1 LSKVFNKLLTNELIM
16 GQLLAG
22 FLGNGDCEFA
32 CINPNNGQSL
42 LINFV
47 NAQPTESE
55 KETYDEAEKF
65 IIDSDKIIEELKS
78 FKVAEAETKLAMS
91 KPSPETE
98 RKAWDAVVPN
108 MFKLKEFCDFSK
120 RMSPIVTK
128 IFKQL
133 CAPGASGLVERL
145 DSHQALVKQLAKVL
159 DAVFKLDEFK
169 MVNSGM
175 SNDISYFRRK
185 SQSLGRKM
193 GQESQRISASFTNI
207 DVLDV
212 DTTNTISLFFADPTP
227 FLKALVKS
235 MTDFVMENTGASNL
249 TIDILGTM
257 FKVCLKLSQVQ
268 PEEIPETSEFKIDDE
283 TKLFIIRVMVG
294 LVVLY
299 DHVDEKNG
307 AFNKGSHISVK
318 DCLAVVKKQEE
329 SISKPLL
336 DVLRFRGKTAQNLS

>member
-1 LSKVFNKLLTNELIM
+1 M
-16 GQLLAG
+16 GQLLRG
-22 FLGNGDCEFA
+22 FLKEGECDFA
-32 CINPNNGQSL
+32 CINPQNQQSL
-42 LINFV
+42 VINFV

-55 KETYDEAEKF
+55 KETYDEAEEF
-65 IIDSDKIIEELKS
+65 IKDSDNFIEQLKS
-78 FKVAEAETKLAMS
+78 FKVAEAETKMAMS

-120 RMSPIVTK
+120 RMSPIITK

-133 CAPGASGLVERL
+133 CAPGVSSLVERL

-169 MVNSGM
+169 MVHSGM

-185 SQSLGRKM
+185 SQALGRKM
-193 GQESQRISASFTNI
+193 GQETQRMSASFNNI
-207 DVLDV
+207 DSLDV

-235 MTDFVMENTGASNL
+235 LTDFVTENTGACNL
-249 TIDILGTM
+249 TVDILGTM
-257 FKVCLKLSQVQ
+257 FKVCLKLCVVEPSD
-268 PEEIPETSEFKIDDE
+268 IPECADFTIDDE
-283 TKLFIIRVMVG
+283 TKLFVIRVMVG
-294 LVVLY
+294 LVILY
-299 DHVDEKNG
+299 DHVNEPNG

-318 DCLAVVKKQEE
+318 DCLTVVKKQEE
-329 SISKPLL
+329 NVSKPLL
-336 DVLRFRGKTAQNLS
+336 DVLRFRGRTAQNL

>member
-1 LSKVFNKLLTNELIM
+1 M
-16 GQLLAG
+16 GQLLSI
-22 FLGNGDCEFA
+22 FIRDGDDCS
-32 CINPNNGQSL
+32 CINPQNNQSL
-42 LINFV
+42 IINFV
-47 NAQPTESE
+47 NAQPTEAE
-55 KETYDEAEKF
+55 KEIYDEAEEF
-65 IIDSDKIIEELKS
+65 IKDSDKFIEQLKS
-78 FKVAEAETKLAMS
+78 FKVAEVETKAAMS

-133 CAPGASGLVERL
+133 CAPGASSLVERL

-185 SQSLGRKM
+185 SQALGRKM
-193 GQESQRISASFTNI
+193 GQETHRASFNNI
-207 DVLDV
+207 EILDV

-235 MTDFVMENTGASNL
+235 LTDFVTENTGASNL
-249 TIDILGTM
+249 TVDILGTM
-257 FKVCLKLSQVQ
+257 FKVCLKLCGSEPGDA
-268 PEEIPETSEFKIDDE
+268 PENTGLTIDDE
-283 TKLFIIRVMVG
+283 TKLFVIRVMVG

-299 DHVDEKNG
+299 DHVNEPNG

-318 DCLAVVKKQEE
+318 DCLSVVKKQEDTV
-329 SISKPLL
+329 SKPLL
-336 DVLRFRGKTAQNLS
+336 DVLRFRGRTAQNL